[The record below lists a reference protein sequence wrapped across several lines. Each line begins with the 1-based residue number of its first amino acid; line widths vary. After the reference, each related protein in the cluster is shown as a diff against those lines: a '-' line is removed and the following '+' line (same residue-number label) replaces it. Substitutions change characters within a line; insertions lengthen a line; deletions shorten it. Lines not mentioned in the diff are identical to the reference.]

1 MEVDK
6 VANNANKK
14 MADIKLN
21 MVADKEEDKEDKA
34 ADKVSDIVRHVES
47 FLQHVSFIHMPKIF
61 FDQIAS
67 SAPLPVNPSVALF

>member
-1 MEVDK
+1 MKEKPLGNKVNKCLEVDK

-21 MVADKEEDKEDKA
+21 MVADKDEDKEDKA

-47 FLQHVSFIHMPKIF
+47 FLQHVSFIHMPK
-61 FDQIAS
+61 QKN
-67 SAPLPVNPSVALF
+67 LTK

>member
-21 MVADKEEDKEDKA
+21 MVADKEEDKV

-47 FLQHVSFIHMPKIF
+47 FLQHVSFIHMPK
-61 FDQIAS
+61 QKN
-67 SAPLPVNPSVALF
+67 LTK